1 MGVLCLHFL
10 LNKFV
15 FYLDFCLCFGV
26 YPMKF
31 ATTRWR
37 TMWAK
42 RKSANA
48 RSGRMLSKLDAFT
61 GLACI
66 LRLTPK
72 MKLATQLMKPDR
84 NALNGKV
91 PTRQQWKQMEGNFKL
106 FGKGHFFYETWVV
119 GWFFEKQGFNK
130 NNNYHTS
137 VNKLNHTGDQNI
149 EQISIHQLQFARGF
163 FHIRSIQTWNRITE
177 RD

>member
-1 MGVLCLHFL
+1 MCCYQTFFYFFIYFPRTVRSVRLNWQQIMGVLCLHFL

-91 PTRQQWKQMEGNFKL
+91 PTRQQWKQMEGNLNFLEKIIFFMKHEFL
-106 FGKGHFFYETWVV
+106 ADYLKNKGLT
-119 GWFFEKQGFNK
+119 K
-130 NNNYHTS
+130 T
-137 VNKLNHTGDQNI
+137 TI
-149 EQISIHQLQFARGF
+149 
-163 FHIRSIQTWNRITE
+163 ITHL
-177 RD
+177 